1 MGIYGR
7 QGICGCMDMDIWIH
21 EGVVLEYMAGRGYV
35 DGYMDISMDMDI
47 WIHEGVVWEYMAGRG
62 YVWGSGEMNAA
73 DQLRI

>member
-7 QGICGCMDMDIWIH
+7 QGIRGWIY
-21 EGVVLEYMAGRGYV
+21 GF
-35 DGYMDISMDMDI
+35 MDMDI

-62 YVWGSGEMNAA
+62 YVWGSGEMNVA